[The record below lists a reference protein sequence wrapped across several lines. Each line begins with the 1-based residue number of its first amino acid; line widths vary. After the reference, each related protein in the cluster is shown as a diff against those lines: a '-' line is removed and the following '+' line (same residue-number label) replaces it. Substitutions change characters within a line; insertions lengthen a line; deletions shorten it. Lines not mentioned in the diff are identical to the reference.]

1 MIIEEMFRKCGKLN
15 EINEG
20 YAGVKLNYDS
30 IGNIIEYVTYGID
43 QKPCLKSDGTAGYK
57 AEYNDMNLITK
68 LVNIGV
74 DLSPCKDNNGIVIAA
89 RDYDKR
95 GNQIKVSF
103 YDAGGNNNINIQ

>member
-1 MIIEEMFRKCGKLN
+1 MSNDGNSSAKYINDNRGNVQEMWFYGLDGKLN

-57 AEYNDMNLITK
+57 ACLLYTSQGSLLCTD
-68 LVNIGV
+68 V
-74 DLSPCKDNNGIVIAA
+74 
-89 RDYDKR
+89 
-95 GNQIKVSF
+95 
-103 YDAGGNNNINIQ
+103 GGYGTTD